1 MIDTLILIL
10 ITLDQLARSPLFNL
24 WFISLQISEI
34 MEAYG
39 FIFRFLMILYIIQIS
54 NGSAAKGKYLS

>member
-1 MIDTLILIL
+1 MTDTLISIL
-10 ITLDQLARSPLFNL
+10 ITLDHFDQES

-39 FIFRFLMILYIIQIS
+39 FILRFLMILYIIQIS